1 MQFIWHPHS
10 ASIDEFDAYEFTVT
24 QFGIA
29 SYDKIVGSSPE
40 FVNGQLNNVIE
51 ASFLG
56 VA

>member
-1 MQFIWHPHS
+1 MASTS
-10 ASIDEFDAYEFTVT
+10 ATIDEFDAYEFTVT
-24 QFGIA
+24 QFGIVY
-29 SYDKIVGSSPE
+29 YDKVVGSSPE